1 MGRPREPWKRERLL
15 DAAMTAV
22 ASGGMSGLTVKEVAS
37 RAGVSPGSVHYHFS
51 DLDGLVLGVV
61 ERALEEMYTRR
72 LRAIAQL
79 PDIRDKLTTLIDLGV
94 PDELSHEIAFLYDA
108 VAVVRA
114 NPNYAV
120 VLRSYVDRQASLY
133 RSVIDAGIAIGV
145 FRARHSSESI
155 ARNLL
160 ALEDAFDLYRA
171 VGVST
176 SGVAGRKAV
185 REYAELALGIEL

>member
-15 DAAMTAV
+15 DAAMTAL
-22 ASGGMSGLTVKEVAS
+22 ASGGISGLTVKEVAY

-72 LRAIAQL
+72 LSAISEH
-79 PDIRDKLTTLIDLGV
+79 PDIRQKLTTLIDLGV

-114 NPNYAV
+114 NPHYAV
-120 VLRSYVDRQASLY
+120 ILRSYVERQASLY
-133 RSVIDAGIAIGV
+133 RSVIDAGVATGL
-145 FRARHSSESI
+145 FRTRLSTESI
-155 ARNLL
+155 ARTLL

-176 SGVAGRKAV
+176 SGAAGRAAL
-185 REYAELALGIEL
+185 REYAELALGVEL